1 MEIKS
6 TELSDFSPA
15 GSFMNFWDKLSSVLS
30 LLERHSR
37 ELALELSRIAASKRR
52 IEEIRIRVKGRSFV
66 RISGCD
72 RELSAVFSGDADALL
87 FDLSGGSPF
96 TARETLTHGYLTTPE
111 GVRVGVIGRAR
122 YGSGELG
129 ISEAAAFVFRFPAA
143 LCPFAADMY
152 REWVRR
158 GRQSALITSPPGVG
172 KTTALFSLVSKI
184 AEGGVRTVLVDER
197 CECDADALSL
207 SGVDV
212 MRGYKRSEGLE
223 IAVRTMSVSVVACDE
238 IYREDDTRAILSVLG
253 SGVTVIASAHADTDA
268 ELSGRRVLR
277 PLLGTDGFRT
287 VFRIKRKGGDFEFEA
302 GDI

>member
-1 MEIKS
+1 
-6 TELSDFSPA
+6 
-15 GSFMNFWDKLSSVLS
+15 MNFWDKLSSVLS

-158 GRQSALITSPPGVG
+158 GRQSTLITSPPGVG

-212 MRGYKRSEGLE
+212 MR
-223 IAVRTMSVSVVACDE
+223 
-238 IYREDDTRAILSVLG
+238 
-253 SGVTVIASAHADTDA
+253 
-268 ELSGRRVLR
+268 
-277 PLLGTDGFRT
+277 
-287 VFRIKRKGGDFEFEA
+287 
-302 GDI
+302 